1 MQGSA
6 TRGKS
11 NRTGTAVGSVRTI
24 TKSHTVP
31 SASRDC
37 ISSSLILGH
46 SNTVTLPRLTGIPE
60 VHRSYGG
67 ERLAAQ
73 LASHL
78 LNLDLADA
86 TDWTNANRDPV
97 EFVRLSLERCTTVH
111 GGPEM
116 QRYFDLSV
124 TLSTKVLDCY
134 AEEEEPSTEVF
145 LIVEPCSAAYVILNP
160 TLTLLDSIHERLPA
174 TFLDLFQTALYR
186 WVRVYDY
193 RDAED
198 RVSTLQD
205 WATEDDDD
213 NIVVPDVASAIPLSV
228 RRKPL
233 PNAALNRLP
242 IQEPTVRQ
250 IVGTAR
256 RLKKVSEQAER
267 PVLDDQVCEAM
278 MDTNPPVPAMLMVFE
293 PHDAIEGMF
302 DEECQTMNEL
312 TPEPNVVFPFRA
324 DDPKSIQSAF
334 AGFAVLC
341 QTLALASTL
350 VSLMPGNH
358 TPEGDR

>member
-6 TRGKS
+6 TGGKITG
-11 NRTGTAVGSVRTI
+11 TGTAMGSVRTI

-31 SASRDC
+31 SASRNR

-78 LNLDLADA
+78 LNVDLADS

-97 EFVRLSLERCTTVH
+97 EFVRLSLERFTTVH

-116 QRYFDLSV
+116 QKYFDLSV
-124 TLSTKVLDCY
+124 TLSTTVLDCY
-134 AEEEEPSTEVF
+134 AEEEQPSTEVF

-174 TFLDLFQTALYR
+174 TFLELFQTALYR

-205 WATEDDDD
+205 WATEDDE
-213 NIVVPDVASAIPLSV
+213 NIVVPDIASAIPQSA

-233 PNAALNRLP
+233 SNAALHRLA
-242 IQEPTVRQ
+242 IKEPMVRE

-256 RLKKVSEQAER
+256 LLKKVSEKAKR
-267 PVLDDQVCEAM
+267 PVLDEHVCEAM

-293 PHDAIEGMF
+293 PHDAIECMF

-312 TPEPNVVFPFRA
+312 TPEPNVVFPLRA
-324 DDPKSIQSAF
+324 DNAKSIQSAF

-358 TPEGDR
+358 RPEGDR

>member
-11 NRTGTAVGSVRTI
+11 TWTGPAVGSVRAI
-24 TKSHTVP
+24 TKPHAVP

-37 ISSSLILGH
+37 ISSSLILGN
-46 SNTVTLPRLTGIPE
+46 SSMVTLPRLTRIPE

-97 EFVRLSLERCTTVH
+97 DFVRLSLERFITVH
-111 GGPEM
+111 GGREM
-116 QRYFDLSV
+116 QNYFDLSV
-124 TLSTKVLDCY
+124 TLSTEVVDCY
-134 AEEEEPSTEVF
+134 AEEEEPSTELF

-174 TFLDLFQTALYR
+174 TFLHLLQTALYR

-205 WATEDDDD
+205 WATEDDD
-213 NIVVPDVASAIPLSV
+213 NIVVPDIASAIPQSA

-233 PNAALNRLP
+233 SNAALDRLA
-242 IQEPTVRQ
+242 IKEPMVRQ

-267 PVLDDQVCEAM
+267 PVLDEQVCEAM

-312 TPEPNVVFPFRA
+312 TPEPNVVFPLRA
-324 DDPKSIQSAF
+324 DDPKSIQCAF

-341 QTLALASTL
+341 QTLALASRL

-358 TPEGDR
+358 RLEGDR